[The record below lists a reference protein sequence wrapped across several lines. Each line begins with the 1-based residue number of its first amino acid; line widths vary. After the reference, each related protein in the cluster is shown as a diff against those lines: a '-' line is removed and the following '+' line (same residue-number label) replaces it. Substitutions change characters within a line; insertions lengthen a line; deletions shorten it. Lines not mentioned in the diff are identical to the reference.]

1 MATSCLQVKHRHKQ
15 QLDAEPWVRC
25 SPGAGGPCFPPAE
38 KLFISLFFYYYFLSW
53 TRRVKSDI
61 LSRAGPQPLLLCNCC
76 SGGTGPARSRP
87 PPSFRAEGFFPH
99 HPPPSGSGVC
109 ACTDGLLPPP
119 PPHSPSKEPGPRAFC
134 TFQGGEHR
142 PRLASP
148 ITISPNWVLSYLHIW
163 LLWDHR
169 LGEGGGQPPATQQP
183 PRLVP
188 VPLLLWKAW
197 APKVLYVFIVT
208 LYGYVK

>member
-1 MATSCLQVKHRHKQ
+1 MQPRCRRALLPSAPSCREIVGF
-15 QLDAEPWVRC
+15 
-25 SPGAGGPCFPPAE
+25 S
-38 KLFISLFFYYYFLSW
+38 FYYYFFFSW

-87 PPSFRAEGFFPH
+87 PSSFRAEGFFPH

-109 ACTDGLLPPP
+109 VCVHRRSAPTSSSSQPLQRAWPTCLLHFPGGDTDPDLPVPSLFLLTGFFPTCTSGYC
-119 PPHSPSKEPGPRAFC
+119 GTTA
-134 TFQGGEHR
+134 
-142 PRLASP
+142 
-148 ITISPNWVLSYLHIW
+148 
-163 LLWDHR
+163 
-169 LGEGGGQPPATQQP
+169 GGGWGAAPRHPAT